1 MNNEQFDRILK
12 QKLERIRGEYEPG
25 SWDALDSKLDAELQP
40 EDTVFDEAVGDKL
53 SSVNPVYNQAHWELM
68 ENALDSDMPVADEKF
83 DEYLASRLAAVE
95 GSGPGNSWSGLERKR
110 SERQAKIAGIVGM
123 RIVEVLCLLLLICY
137 WPVSNP
143 SIPNEAETSRE
154 ESQLQF
160 AGLDKLRYEDI
171 SDREFAESVSSQNR
185 SLPLSSDITDDE
197 SQAVL
202 QRAEYTA
209 GSATK
214 PRLLPTDDQ
223 RPTANTVTPGY
234 VENSTSVDND
244 MLSDRKAS
252 LARVDQ
258 VATIPTH
265 RVPEA
270 ASVKEST
277 SNAYELELGEK
288 FSSAIVS
295 KEISSANALE
305 MAEDHLSTTGSVMV
319 VKSLHTSY
327 QELKSLEHSTQAA
340 IDDWVHAVPVTR
352 KSLDRRKLS
361 FNPYISA
368 DFNAIHSYPRINQ
381 LDETSLRH
389 LTLTP
394 GAGLGLGFHNGPW
407 SVHTGLA
414 YAYRFYDPNIQ
425 EKFGSIN
432 GYQVLN
438 FNKVALHMIQLPI
451 SLHFKIHEGMKFNYY
466 LTGGAS
472 LHVILRQDYDKPKE
486 GVSEIHSLTTITE
499 PVLDQYRS
507 GNFLGRFHEVS
518 YVTADLGFGVERK
531 LNEDLFLYVQPIY
544 QHMFGAG
551 VGPNFDII
559 HTFSL
564 QVGLRM

>member
-25 SWDALDSKLDAELQP
+25 SWDALDSKLDAERQP
-40 EDTVFDEAVGDKL
+40 EDAAFDEAVGDKL
-53 SSVNPVYNQAHWELM
+53 SSVNPGYNPAHWELM
-68 ENALDSDMPVADEKF
+68 ESALDSDMPVSDEKF
-83 DEYLASRLAAVE
+83 DEYLASKLAAVE
-95 GSGPGNSWSGLERKR
+95 GADPGNSWSGLERKR

-160 AGLDKLRYEDI
+160 AGLDRLRYEDI
-171 SDREFAESVSSQNR
+171 SDREFAETESSQNR
-185 SLPLSSDITDDE
+185 SLPLSSDIPEDK
-197 SQAVL
+197 SQAML
-202 QRAEYTA
+202 QRAENNA

-214 PRLLPTDDQ
+214 PNLLPTGDQ
-223 RPTANTVTPGY
+223 RPVVSAMTPGD
-234 VENSTSVDND
+234 VNNSMSVANNMRPDHKTALASVD
-244 MLSDRKAS
+244 R
-252 LARVDQ
+252 
-258 VATIPTH
+258 VATIPAH

-270 ASVKEST
+270 ASTVEST
-277 SNAYELELGEK
+277 SKAHGHELGDK
-288 FSSAIVS
+288 FSSASVS
-295 KEISSANALE
+295 KAIFSANALD
-305 MAEDHLSTTGSVMV
+305 MTKDHLSTTGMG
-319 VKSLHTSY
+319 VKRLHTSY
-327 QELKSLEHSTQAA
+327 QEIKSLDHNAQVA

-564 QVGLRM
+564 QLGLRM